1 MTTTTDCRLLCAATC
16 AYDITASGNF
26 TAVSP
31 HYPVVG
37 WKAVPTPYVAGADD
51 INGCLIGT
59 NLEDGIVLAF
69 RGTLPPTSLNIP
81 PQVRDW
87 MQDFLAEPVAKPGS
101 LPNAMKVHDGFWKA
115 VDSLWPQML
124 PAVQELLASETQP
137 KLYIA
142 GHSKGGAMAAIAAAR
157 LFTEENIVAAG
168 VYMYAAPR
176 AGNSTFVLDFPS
188 AIPVFRY
195 EHYLDIVP
203 FLPPNLQFIDLIA
216 EVPMLGD
223 LLVKATGWDYT
234 SLGTLRYIKQD
245 GTIVGDNPHLNLVR
259 SGEILG
265 QAMLGHWLEIARAH
279 APWCQGPL
287 SDGGYMRGVCPT
299 GLCDEFDISDSRD

>member
-1 MTTTTDCRLLCAATC
+1 MTSTTTTTDCRLLCAATC
-16 AYDITASGNF
+16 AYDITASGTF

-31 HYPVVG
+31 HYPAVG
-37 WKAVPTPYVAGADD
+37 WKDVPTPYFAGPDN
-51 INGCLIGT
+51 INACLIGT
-59 NLEDGIVLAF
+59 NQEDGIVLAF

-101 LPNAMKVHDGFWKA
+101 LPNGMRVHDGFWKA

-157 LFTEENIVAAG
+157 LFIEENIVAAG
-168 VYMYAAPR
+168 VYIYAAPR
-176 AGNSTFVLDFPS
+176 AGNSTFVSGFPS
-188 AIPVFRY
+188 TVPVLRY

-203 FLPPNLQFIDLIA
+203 LLPPNLQFIDLIA
-216 EVPMLGD
+216 EVPALRD
-223 LLVKATGWDYT
+223 LFGKAKGWDYT
-234 SLGTLRYIKQD
+234 SLGALRYVQQD
-245 GTIVGDNPHLNLVR
+245 GTVVGDNPNLHLVR
-259 SGEILG
+259 GGEILR
-265 QAMLGHWLEIARAH
+265 QAVLGHWLESERYVKHTCYLGAGA
-279 APWCQGPL
+279 
-287 SDGGYMRGVCPT
+287 DGCWGVV
-299 GLCDEFDISDSRD
+299 EFC